1 MHAIHSRTP
10 RDEPPLHPLDVPVWS
25 SLSTLHAPLALAAGP
40 ARRYPKEIGP
50 FIALPPGEHASAAEL
65 EALVDAQDEVFLLG
79 QTISAPTGWLT
90 DYLGDLLQMH
100 CVEPPKLDR
109 ELAIQALTEPHHKRD
124 VRELTALVYP
134 HYFRSETMRL
144 GRYFG
149 IYERGRLAAMIGE
162 RMGTPA
168 HRELSAV
175 CTHPEFTGRG
185 LARHLFAWLT
195 LDLLAKGQQPF
206 LHVAAQNKRAI
217 DLYEQNGFTVRIEI
231 PFYGLR
237 RQA

>member
-1 MHAIHSRTP
+1 M
-10 RDEPPLHPLDVPVWS
+10 HPLDVPVWS

-50 FIALPPGEHASAAEL
+50 FIALPPGEHASAANL

-79 QTISAPTGWLT
+79 QAISAPEGWST

-100 CVEPPKLDR
+100 CITPPKLERTLD
-109 ELAIQALTEPHHKRD
+109 IQALTEPRHKRD

-149 IYERGRLAAMIGE
+149 IYEQGRLAAMIGE
-162 RMGTPA
+162 RMGTPE

-175 CTHPEFTGRG
+175 CTHPDFTGRG

-195 LDLLAKGQQPF
+195 LDLLANGQQPF

-217 DLYEQNGFTVRIEI
+217 DLYEQNGFAVRIEI

-237 RQA
+237 RKP